1 MAGFWKTFYI
11 ENVRFDLG
19 TLSGPSR
26 SPPKFPNPMLCLDSP
41 KIFGGPGPP
50 FPADLEGFGSPGRFK
65 TYIYILLTASKSQ
78 PGVAT
83 AMKRLLAEVV
93 DVSDDEDEPARQLPY
108 MIVLGK
114 FGSFVNASTSVT

>member
-1 MAGFWKTFYI
+1 MGGRGPHLRQIWKVLEARAGLRHI
-11 ENVRFDLG
+11 
-19 TLSGPSR
+19 
-26 SPPKFPNPMLCLDSP
+26 
-41 KIFGGPGPP
+41 
-50 FPADLEGFGSPGRFK
+50 
-65 TYIYILLTASKSQ
+65 YIYILLTASKSQ